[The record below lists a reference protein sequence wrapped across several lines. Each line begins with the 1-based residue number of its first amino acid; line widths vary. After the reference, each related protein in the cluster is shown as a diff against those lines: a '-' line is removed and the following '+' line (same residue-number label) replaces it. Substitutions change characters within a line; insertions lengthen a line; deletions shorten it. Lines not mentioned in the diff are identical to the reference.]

1 MRAVNDHFVSNPI
14 HHGHFFSGGNLGHPL
29 AGGLIVPLLDAGGFR
44 RDSRDRHLSGSP
56 VPWRSDG
63 GVEPDFESDNV
74 IDVPAEAWH
83 GKRFDGA
90 DGGASVI
97 SLTGIASPDRRRNGA
112 FGGPAF
118 PAAAG
123 LSDGNDTASGGPAF
137 PAAADLSDGN
147 GGASGGPTFPAA
159 ADLSDGNG
167 AASGGPTFP
176 AAADLSDGRCQ
187 SKLA

>member
-1 MRAVNDHFVSNPI
+1 MRAVNDHFVANPI
-14 HHGHFFSGGNLGHPL
+14 HHGLFFSGGNPGHPL
-29 AGGLIVPLLDAGGFR
+29 AGGLIAPLLDAGGFR
-44 RDSRDRHLSGSP
+44 HRYSRDLSASP
-56 VPWRSDG
+56 VPWRPDG
-63 GVEPDFESDNV
+63 DVEPDFDSGNV

-97 SLTGIASPDRRRNGA
+97 SLTGIASPDRRRNA
-112 FGGPAF
+112 SFGGP
-118 PAAAG
+118 
-123 LSDGNDTASGGPAF
+123 TF
-137 PAAADLSDGN
+137 PAAADLSHGNDAAFGGPTFPAAANLSDGN
-147 GGASGGPTFPAA
+147 DAAFGGPTFPAA

-167 AASGGPTFP
+167 AAFGGPTFP

>member
-1 MRAVNDHFVSNPI
+1 MRAVNDHFVTNPI
-14 HHGHFFSGGNLGHPL
+14 EFGHFFSGENPGHPL
-29 AGGLIVPLLDAGGFR
+29 AGGLIAPLLDAGGFR
-44 RDSRDRHLSGSP
+44 HRFSRDLSASP
-56 VPWRSDG
+56 VPWRPDG
-63 GVEPDFESDNV
+63 DVEPDFDSGNV

-118 PAAAG
+118 PAAA
-123 LSDGNDTASGGPAF
+123 
-137 PAAADLSDGN
+137 
-147 GGASGGPTFPAA
+147 
-159 ADLSDGNG
+159 
-167 AASGGPTFP
+167 
-176 AAADLSDGRCQ
+176 DLSDGRCQ